1 MSIIKAGMSRNRGYS
16 LKISATVGDFIV
28 IHLLR
33 ELKVWSIIAVLIDD
47 EFSGDGRIIF
57 IRVNHSLGTVSSGLG
72 KEGCSVQ

>member
-33 ELKVWSIIAVLIDD
+33 ELKVWSIAVFIDD